1 MLHLETNQKLPFS
14 KIYILKGYESTLSL
28 LQTFPIHTREIDKE
42 FYQIGGRNSR

>member
-28 LQTFPIHTREIDKE
+28 LRTLPIDAHEIDKE
-42 FYQIGGRNSR
+42 FCQTGGGNFR